1 MALMIQS
8 MVGPPPAD
16 AGVINVGL
24 AVANA
29 RAARIMLPEPLTVT
43 IREGPDG
50 RVVAGLRGT
59 FIADGLHAT
68 EMWVAEED
76 RGAGLGAEVMAEAES
91 VAMRR
96 RCVGVHLDAFDSSRP
111 ASTSGWVT
119 KRSGWWR
126 ITHEAADASTCR
138 SALFIRPV
146 ERGDLPLQ
154 RQVISRA

>member
-24 AVANA
+24 AMANA

-59 FIADGLHAT
+59 FIADWLHAT

-76 RGAGLGAEVMAEAES
+76 RGAGLGAEVMTEAES

-96 RCVGVHLDAFDSSRP
+96 RCVGVHLDAFDFQSPGFYERLGYEAFGVVEDHP
-111 ASTSGWVT
+111 RGGRRIYLQ
-119 KRSGWWR
+119 KRLVYPEG
-126 ITHEAADASTCR
+126 
-138 SALFIRPV
+138 
-146 ERGDLPLQ
+146 
-154 RQVISRA
+154 